1 MKPAVVLGLV
11 GVAIGALFF
20 VLFSSPDPGGR
31 EPDAPDG
38 PVATT
43 PEEGP
48 ERTTNITLDS
58 TASSGRVE
66 EAVVKTERTTVAST
80 SGNLLSGAWSNAL
93 EGVVLDPEGEPLA
106 DVELE
111 LVVGDTTGQFGVLQ
125 AVAAQNSVS
134 GGGPAPTWRT
144 QSDDQGTFRFT
155 SLPPNQ
161 VYTLSASHPD
171 FAETKKSNFA
181 IHEEGTTQVKVRLSK
196 GYQLEGV
203 VLDDLSGKPIAGA
216 QLRLQ
221 TIMSLLPGQDGVG
234 DLTATTDQDG
244 FYSIANVTQGTRNLT
259 VTADGYGSRTRN
271 NLLFSG
277 PLAGAEPVRQDF
289 RLAPGL
295 ALSGRVFAP
304 DMSPIAG
311 AQVEATSYETAQ
323 VSRGKAVTDAS
334 GLFVIEDLAEGTF
347 MVIVRAPGYSDQR
360 VTRVQLSDPEMQII
374 MARQGGVMGQVVS
387 GQNGAPVP
395 KFRAS
400 VRMVAPGS
408 TTYGRAVASA
418 SFADPNGEYA
428 LSGLES
434 GSYAMYVEAEGFAPT
449 FSETFIVNQGITTP
463 DVVVEMGQGG
473 TITGRLVDATSGQP
487 ISGAV
492 VKTADNGYVDNPFT
506 QMIGGM
512 MPRTTTDRTVRTD
525 SDGNFT
531 IAGVTATVY
540 QVRITHPEYTATD
553 VKDIVVGEG
562 QTNDLGTVR
571 LFSGADVSGTVFD
584 ASGRP
589 LANAQ
594 VTLSGSGYPRTVRT
608 NDEGRFVIDNVHAG
622 TWKLAAQ
629 RPITQGGNPFE
640 AIIDIQA
647 SERTLTVVDGQ
658 EVTIDLT
665 LDS

>member
-11 GVAIGALFF
+11 GVAVAALFF
-20 VLFSSPDPGGR
+20 VLFSSPDEGGVDPG
-31 EPDAPDG
+31 APDG
-38 PVATT
+38 RVVTSQ
-43 PEEGP
+43 ERGP
-48 ERTTNITLDS
+48 EPTTNITLDT
-58 TASSGRVE
+58 TATSGRIE
-66 EAVVKTERTTVAST
+66 EAVVSTERETVAST
-80 SGNLLSGAWSNAL
+80 SGNLLSGAWSNGL
-93 EGVVLDPEGEPLA
+93 EGIVLDPDGEPLA

-111 LVVGDTTGQFGVLQ
+111 LAVGDTTGQFGLLQ
-125 AVAAQNSVS
+125 AVAAQNSVT

-144 QSDDQGTFRFT
+144 QSGDEGTFRFAN
-155 SLPPNQ
+155 LPPNQ
-161 VYTLSASHPD
+161 TYTLTAIHPD

-181 IHEEGTTQVKVRLSK
+181 IHEEGTTQIKVRLSR

-216 QLRLQ
+216 ELRLQ
-221 TIMSLLPGQDGVG
+221 TIMSLLPGRDGLG
-234 DLTATTDQDG
+234 DLTATTDEDG

-259 VTADGYGSRTRN
+259 VNADGYGSRTRN

-277 PLAGAEPVRQDF
+277 PLAGSKPVNQDF

-295 ALSGRVFAP
+295 ELAGRVFAP
-304 DMSPIAG
+304 DMSPIPG
-311 AQVEATSYETAQ
+311 AQIEATSYETAQ
-323 VSRGKAVTDAS
+323 VSRGKAVTDAT

-360 VTRVQLSDPEMQII
+360 VTRVQLSDPELQII

-387 GQNGAPVP
+387 GQNGAAVP

-408 TTYGRAVASA
+408 TTYGRAVSSELFAS
-418 SFADPNGEYA
+418 PNGEFA

-434 GSYAMYVEAEGFAPT
+434 GSYAMYVEADGFAPT
-449 FSETFIVNQGITTP
+449 FSETFIVNQGITTS
-463 DVVVEMGQGG
+463 DVVVRMGQGG

-487 ISGAV
+487 VAGAV
-492 VKTADNGYVDNPFT
+492 VKTADNGYVENPFT

-525 SDGNFT
+525 SEGNFA
-531 IAGVTATVY
+531 IEGVTATIY
-540 QVRITHPEYTATD
+540 QVRITHAEYTSTD
-553 VKDIVVGEG
+553 VKDIVIGEG
-562 QTNDLGTVR
+562 QTNDLGTIQ
-571 LFSGADVSGTVFD
+571 LFSGAEVSGTVFD
-584 ASGRP
+584 ASGRALP
-589 LANAQ
+589 NAT

-608 NDEGRFVIDNVHAG
+608 NDAGRFVIDNVHAG
-622 TWKLAAQ
+622 SWKLAAQ

-647 SERTLTVVDGQ
+647 SERTLTVIDGQ
-658 EVTIDLT
+658 EVTLDLT